1 MSGIVLGRRP
11 KMNKENRVS
20 VFKRLMW
27 YPVTLKLFTGIYRSP
42 GNFVKNVDSRAQ
54 SPEFLS
60 Q

>member
-1 MSGIVLGRRP
+1 
-11 KMNKENRVS
+11 MNKENRVS

-27 YPVTLKLFTGIYRSP
+27 YPVTPTLFTGMYRSP
-42 GNFVKNVDSRAQ
+42 GNFVKNIDSRAQ

>member
-1 MSGIVLGRRP
+1 
-11 KMNKENRVS
+11 MNKENRVS

-27 YPVTLKLFTGIYRSP
+27 YPVTPKLLTSICRSP
-42 GNFVKNVDSRAQ
+42 GNFVKNIDPRAQ